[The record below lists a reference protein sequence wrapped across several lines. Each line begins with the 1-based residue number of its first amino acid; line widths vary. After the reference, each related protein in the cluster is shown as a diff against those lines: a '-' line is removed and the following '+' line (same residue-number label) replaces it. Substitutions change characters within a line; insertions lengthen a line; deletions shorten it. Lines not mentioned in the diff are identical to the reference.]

1 MATNNTRRDKP
12 ATTNKLV
19 SYFLHHIQSL
29 VFSLGKIYKAP
40 TTTIMT
46 VAVIGITL
54 SLPSGF
60 YLFVKNIEA
69 MSGDLSSSTQITLYL
84 NLKTTEKNAR
94 KLGRKL
100 GDRETIQ
107 NTEFVSRDT
116 ALQAFRQ
123 NSGFGKSIDTLSS
136 NPLPHTII
144 VEPDSDSDKFEI
156 KNLLNSLQSLSE
168 VEIAKLDTEWLER
181 LFTILEIAKRAVAI
195 ITLLF
200 AFAVLLIIGNTIR
213 LDIQNR
219 YQEIIVTKL
228 IGATNAFIRR
238 PFLYGGLWY
247 GLFGGIISWLIVELG
262 YLAISGP
269 LGRLNLLYQSEFD
282 VVTFSFQDFII
293 LITSST
299 LLGLTG
305 SWIAVA
311 KHLNQ
316 TERTLSRK
324 VKKVTDLSLA
334 SFMRLLKLHQ
344 ASESLIYSNK
354 PINLISDALG
364 FSDDAAFRRTFKKVS
379 LYTPSEYRLEFQR

>member
-1 MATNNTRRDKP
+1 M
-12 ATTNKLV
+12 
-19 SYFLHHIQSL
+19 
-29 VFSLGKIYKAP
+29 
-40 TTTIMT
+40 
-46 VAVIGITL
+46 
-54 SLPSGF
+54 
-60 YLFVKNIEA
+60 
-69 MSGDLSSSTQITLYL
+69 TLYL
-84 NLKTTEKNAR
+84 DLKTSEEAAH
-94 KLGRKL
+94 KLSKTL
-100 GDRETIQ
+100 ASKETVQ
-107 NTEFVSRDT
+107 ETEFISRDG

-123 NSGFGKSIDTLSS
+123 SSGFGKSIDTLSS

-144 VEPDSDSDKFEI
+144 VIPNSDSDRFQI
-156 KNLLNSLQSLSE
+156 KNLLNSLQSLPE
-168 VEIAKLDTEWLER
+168 VKIAKLDTEWLER
-181 LFTILEIAKRAVAI
+181 LFTILEIAKRAVGI

-269 LGRLNLLYQSEFD
+269 IERLNLLYRAELNI
-282 VVTFSFQDFII
+282 VTFSFHDFMI
-293 LITSST
+293 LIASST

-316 TERTLSRK
+316 IEPT
-324 VKKVTDLSLA
+324 
-334 SFMRLLKLHQ
+334 
-344 ASESLIYSNK
+344 
-354 PINLISDALG
+354 
-364 FSDDAAFRRTFKKVS
+364 
-379 LYTPSEYRLEFQR
+379 